1 MLHSC
6 LGHVSLTQVC
16 KVRYAVAI
24 QVALSLL
31 PSWHMNNLL
40 RILLIAI
47 PLLVVVPHTAAQ
59 EGISRKKQEKIQKD
73 KAKEEK
79 KELAKRDKEGRK
91 RHLSIQD
98 KETRKRIKR
107 NTKRA
112 DRRGTRTHKDGFFR
126 RLFSRK
132 R

>member
-1 MLHSC
+1 MFRVIRVL
-6 LGHVSLTQVC
+6 
-16 KVRYAVAI
+16 
-24 QVALSLL
+24 
-31 PSWHMNNLL
+31 
-40 RILLIAI
+40 
-47 PLLVVVPHTAAQ
+47 LLVVPMLMVLPAEAQ
-59 EGISRKKQEKIQKD
+59 EGISRKKQEKIQAD
-73 KAKEEK
+73 KAKQEK
-79 KELAKRDKEGRK
+79 KDLKKKEKADRK

-112 DRRGTRTHKDGFFR
+112 DRHGKHAHREGFFR